1 MTDHIV
7 FDNPG
12 TFQAKYAAEDF
23 ARSCGFS
30 VGSGQAHAPTGLMYG
45 DYLVAKWK
53 NMSAAQRRALHA
65 TITGDGREGPVTLN
79 IHTPCPAEGAQRLR
93 AADAAR
99 RAGGDSIDALLS
111 QAKARVAA
119 MSPEARAAMHQA
131 QRESFVRAMTTP
143 CEHGELDWETCPQC
157 RAAVREDGRH
167 G

>member
-1 MTDHIV
+1 MTDHFV

-12 TFQAKYAAEDF
+12 TFQARNAAEDF

-30 VGSGQAHAPTGLMYG
+30 VGSGQRGAPTGLMYG

-53 NMSAAQRRALHA
+53 NMSLAQRRALHA

-79 IHTPCPAEGAQRLR
+79 IHTQCPPEGAERLR
-93 AADAAR
+93 ATNAAR
-99 RAGGDSIDALLS
+99 QADGRNIDELLS
-111 QAKARVAA
+111 QAKARVDA
-119 MSPEARAAMHQA
+119 MTAEERAEMHRA

-157 RAAVREDGRH
+157 RAATREDSNH